1 MRTGINKNGVKWIRQ
16 GDKVTCFYQMSSDVE
31 ISKTFV
37 KISLKAISNLT
48 GIQLLNVGKGYSRN

>member
-16 GDKVTCFYQMSSDVE
+16 GDKVTCFYQMSGDVE

-48 GIQLLNVGKGYSRN
+48 GIQLLNVRKGYSRN